1 MRMMKQL
8 AEAIM
13 SEKKYTKDHEWLAI
27 NGDVVTVGITQYAED
42 NLGDVVFVELP
53 ELGRNISV
61 GEEIVVIESVKAAAD
76 IKAPV
81 TGEIIEVNAALV
93 DTPELVNQSPLE
105 DAWFF
110 KVKATAFTEELLDEA
125 AYNAFIESEA

>member
-1 MRMMKQL
+1 
-8 AEAIM
+8 M
-13 SEKKYTKDHEWLAI
+13 SEKKYTKDHEWLAVD
-27 NGDVVTVGITQYAED
+27 GDVVTVGITKYAED

-53 ELGRNISV
+53 EVGRAISV
-61 GEEIVVIESVKAAAD
+61 GEEVVVIESVKAAAD
-76 IKAPV
+76 IKAPLN
-81 TGEIIEVNAALV
+81 GEIIEVNTALV

-110 KVKATAFTEELLDEA
+110 KAKASSLTDELLDED